1 MRKIYYDESLKAED
15 IFGDDYPHRV
25 DRNGPET
32 KKGIVSNCLY
42 LQMRKK
48 PSPESET
55 LGKTMGLL
63 RRGDEVE
70 VLGRVDSY
78 YKIRVEGK
86 VVYVAAEYVRC
97 KGGIEYE

>member
-1 MRKIYYDESLKAED
+1 MRKTYYDESLKAED
-15 IFGDDYPHRV
+15 AFGDDYPHRV

-32 KKGIVSNCLY
+32 RKGIVSNCLY
-42 LQMRKK
+42 LPMRKE

-70 VLGRVDSY
+70 VLERVGDY

-86 VVYVAAEYVRC
+86 IVYVVAEC
-97 KGGIEYE
+97 IKEE